1 MQLCEWEV
9 GWVLGVVRVCSLP
22 RWERS
27 SLAGEALEFGT
38 VQVLAGTGGSTVQVL
53 VGEQGVP
60 TDGGIRISRTSHHLP
75 CGNGHWFQEEER
87 TGAGTSV
94 LTGSCSV
101 RFAVAQ

>member
-1 MQLCEWEV
+1 MQLCKWEV
-9 GWVLGVVRVCSLP
+9 EWVLGVVRVCSLP

-27 SLAGEALEFGT
+27 SLACEALEFGT

-60 TDGGIRISRTSHHLP
+60 TDGGIRISRTSHRLP

-94 LTGSCSV
+94 LAGSCSV